1 MLILLTA
8 PACLLFFYLAWYFI
22 RRKEYRN
29 GMVMSLI
36 AVVLLGVTVAFG
48 ALGYFWATF
57 DYQGP
62 II

>member
-1 MLILLTA
+1 MMMFLSA
-8 PACLLFFYLAWYFI
+8 PASLLFFYLAWYFI

-29 GMVMSLI
+29 GMVMTLI

-48 ALGYFWATF
+48 ALGYYWATL
-57 DYQGP
+57 DIQGP

>member
-1 MLILLTA
+1 MMMFLSA
-8 PACLLFFYLAWYFI
+8 PASFLFFYLAWHFI

-36 AVVLLGVTVAFG
+36 AVFLLVVTVAFG
-48 ALGYFWATF
+48 ALGYFWSTL